1 MPNNKD
7 FVVISDFHSMKYPY
21 LKMKYFYL
29 FEYDDIYILGD
40 VTDRGEKND
49 GTGGLNILINIMK
62 LDKGINSL
70 PDEIRKKYHIGNIHY
85 IPGNHDKFVY
95 DYGLKRNFKD
105 ELRMK
110 INGGAQTIKDIN
122 HLRTNNKE
130 LLGELIDWLGSRPL
144 QVKHFGIDKQT
155 YCICHAFFDEKLYQ
169 KNQNYTLASFIGA
182 NHILKYELENI
193 LWFRKYEDNRTSYY
207 SKSRVPSSDNIIV
220 IGHTPSTV
228 YDKDKYNLI
237 GSDNKE
243 VKVMCV
249 DGGVSFDL
257 PMLKYDGG
265 SQVVMSSSFNEDEI
279 YKGNYPYY
287 SIDNILKSYL
297 PIQDNVTNSVPEINQ
312 ETYYYYLRK
321 MIKDTN
327 DLLQDNY
334 VVFKDNILESLY
346 QVIMTNPNYQKLYLS
361 YELFSELIIYNSI
374 FLLLSK
380 IYQLNNYDEIKT
392 ISELKYWLESSS
404 FDSNYP
410 KTINHIS
417 EIITPNLIAEYLYDD
432 EFKEI
437 SDFVLK
443 YKGDYNKNYNINN
456 YPIILSKNIIEFI
469 KNIYQED
476 TIIYDR
482 FRHILSKKKQ
492 FS

>member
-1 MPNNKD
+1 MSNNKD

-49 GTGGLNILINIMK
+49 GTGGLNILIDIMK
-62 LDKGINSL
+62 LDKGINIL

-122 HLRTNNKE
+122 RLRTNDKE
-130 LLGELIDWLGSRPL
+130 LLGELIEWLGSRPL
-144 QVKHFGIDKQT
+144 QVKHIGKDKQT

-297 PIQDNVTNSVPEINQ
+297 PIQDNDTNSVPEINQ

-392 ISELKYWLESSS
+392 ISEFSYWLESSS

-437 SDFVLK
+437 FDFVLK

-456 YPIILSKNIIEFI
+456 YPIILSKNIMEFI

-482 FRHILSKKKQ
+482 YRHILSKKKQ